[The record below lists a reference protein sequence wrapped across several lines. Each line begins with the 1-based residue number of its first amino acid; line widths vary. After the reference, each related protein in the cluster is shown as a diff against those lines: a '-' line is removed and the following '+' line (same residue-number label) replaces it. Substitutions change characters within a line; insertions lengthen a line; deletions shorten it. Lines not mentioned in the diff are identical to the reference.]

1 MKVDNSANA
10 FFHVFR
16 LFRHRAADSAALIAT
31 DYLFVLQSCSTK
43 TNTDN
48 IPYAHILYDYIISTI
63 KFGSVL
69 KEFRLLPNMPNRDQ
83 GNFTGTQN
91 KTREAY

>member
-1 MKVDNSANA
+1 MDNSANA
-10 FFHVFR
+10 FFHIFR

-31 DYLFVLQSCSTK
+31 DYLFVLQSCPTK

-69 KEFRLLPNMPNRDQ
+69 IEFRCFFNMPNRDQ
-83 GNFTGTQN
+83 GNSMVPRN